1 MFQRLEKMKKN
12 AFASA
17 ILFGENN
24 NSSISGVKY
33 SLLHALPLRSFRQL
47 NDEKKSLNPAEYLI
61 ILDCQVSGCGRVR
74 NLHSTSVRTGK
85 KSPLCGAGAWLF
97 SVVI

>member
-33 SLLHALPLRSFRQL
+33 SLLHALPLRSYSQS
-47 NDEKKSLNPAEYLI
+47 NDEKNYINPAEYLNN
-61 ILDCQVSGCGRVR
+61 LDC
-74 NLHSTSVRTGK
+74 
-85 KSPLCGAGAWLF
+85 
-97 SVVI
+97 